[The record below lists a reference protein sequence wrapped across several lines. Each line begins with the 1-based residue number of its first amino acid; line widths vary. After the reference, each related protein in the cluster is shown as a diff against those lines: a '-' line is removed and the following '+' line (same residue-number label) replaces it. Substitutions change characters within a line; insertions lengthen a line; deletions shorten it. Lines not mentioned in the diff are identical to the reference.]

1 MKTVT
6 SVTVTT
12 VTTSVI
18 LLILSREVQRIITFS
33 QLLSENSCRYENKVV
48 TLRKSSYK
56 DRLGI
61 MVETNDRRL
70 PVGIQSFEEIRK
82 NGYLYVDKTDIIWQL
97 ANKGKK
103 YNYLSRPRRF
113 GKSVLVDTLESYFLG
128 KKELFEGL
136 KIMQMETEWVKRPV
150 IRLDM
155 SRAGAEPDTLR
166 SYLDNIFEQYEE
178 EYSLAPDPTDSLA
191 DRFNAIIVGAYEQ
204 TGLQVAILI
213 DEYDSPL
220 QHSWKTPQHEACTA
234 IYREVFAI
242 LKADDKY
249 EKFVFITGITKFT
262 QISLFSVLN
271 NLSNISFEPEY
282 AALCGITK
290 EEVVRDFKPEINKL
304 ASRKG
309 WTFDEAVAQLTAY
322 YDGYHF
328 CHENMVDIFN
338 PFSLI
343 NALADSKLR
352 NYWASSGATSL
363 LPKFVDDLEIRLKDF
378 DHSALLDTIIETSD
392 VTGGGAELFLYQS
405 GYLTIKGYVSGT
417 YLLGIPNSE
426 VRQAL
431 NEIVLPTLAMR
442 KNNDL
447 QSTQAFLNVHLSLG
461 NLPEAMKCLKAL
473 IADVP
478 YSNKKL
484 ASMDMEERYR
494 LIMSTI
500 FNAIGCRVEVEKMI
514 ATGRIDMVVEVTNFI
529 YVLEL
534 KLSNNGGVDAAEEQ
548 MKAKQYAEPFKA
560 DKRKVIALAIELDD
574 MGKGL
579 VDWKE
584 V

>member
-1 MKTVT
+1 MA
-6 SVTVTT
+6 
-12 VTTSVI
+12 
-18 LLILSREVQRIITFS
+18 
-33 QLLSENSCRYENKVV
+33 
-48 TLRKSSYK
+48 
-56 DRLGI
+56 
-61 MVETNDRRL
+61 ETRNRRL
-70 PVGIQSFEEIRK
+70 PVGIQSFEEIRE
-82 NGYLYVDKTDIIWQL
+82 GEYLYVDKTDIVWQL
-97 ANKGKK
+97 ANRGKK

-113 GKSVLVDTLESYFLG
+113 GKSVLVDTLEAYFLG
-128 KKELFEGL
+128 KRELFEGL
-136 KIMQMETEWVKRPV
+136 RIMELEREWVKRPV

-155 SRAGAEPDTLR
+155 SRAGAAPDTLR
-166 SYLDNIFEQYEE
+166 SYLDNAFDHLEK
-178 EYSLAPDPTDSLA
+178 EYGIAPKPTAQLA
-191 DRFNAIIVGAYEQ
+191 DRFDAIIQTAYRQ
-204 TGLQVAILI
+204 TGQQVAILI

-220 QHSWKTPQHEACTA
+220 QHSWRTPHHEACTS

-282 AALCGITK
+282 AAICGITK
-290 EEVVRDFKPEINKL
+290 EEMLRDFKPEIGKL
-304 ASRKG
+304 AEYERR
-309 WTFDEAVAQLTAY
+309 TFDEAVALLTAH

-328 CHENMVDIFN
+328 SHDNMVDVFN

-352 NYWASSGATSL
+352 NYWASSGATSM
-363 LPKFVDDLEIRLKDF
+363 LPKFVDDMEIRLRDF
-378 DHSALLDTIIETSD
+378 DHCALISTTIETSD
-392 VTGGGAELFLYQS
+392 VTGGGPELFLYQS
-405 GYLTIKGYVSGT
+405 GYLTIKGYVNGT
-417 YLLGIPNSE
+417 YLLGIPNFE

-447 QSTQAFLNVHLSLG
+447 QSTQAFLNLYLSVG

-473 IADVP
+473 VADVP

-494 LIMSTI
+494 LILSTI

-514 ATGRIDMVVEVTNFI
+514 ATGRIDMVVETIHII

-534 KLSNNGGVDAAEEQ
+534 KLSNNGGIDAAAEQ
-548 MKAKQYAEPFKA
+548 IRSRQYAEPFKA
-560 DKRKVIALAIELDD
+560 DKRRVVALAIELDD
-574 MGKGL
+574 KGKGL
-579 VDWKE
+579 IDWKE

>member
-1 MKTVT
+1 
-6 SVTVTT
+6 
-12 VTTSVI
+12 
-18 LLILSREVQRIITFS
+18 
-33 QLLSENSCRYENKVV
+33 
-48 TLRKSSYK
+48 
-56 DRLGI
+56 
-61 MVETNDRRL
+61 
-70 PVGIQSFEEIRK
+70 
-82 NGYLYVDKTDIIWQL
+82 
-97 ANKGKK
+97 
-103 YNYLSRPRRF
+103 
-113 GKSVLVDTLESYFLG
+113 
-128 KKELFEGL
+128 
-136 KIMQMETEWVKRPV
+136 MEKEWVKRPV

-155 SRAGAEPDTLR
+155 SRAGAEPGTLR
-166 SYLDNIFEQYEE
+166 SYLDITFDRLEE
-178 EYSLAPDPTDSLA
+178 EYGITPKPTAQLA
-191 DRFNAIIVGAYEQ
+191 DRFDAIIQTAYKQ
-204 TGLQVAILI
+204 TSQQVAILI

-234 IYREVFAI
+234 VYREVFAI

-282 AALCGITK
+282 AAICGITK
-290 EEVVRDFKPEINKL
+290 EEVLRDFKPEINKL
-304 ASRKG
+304 AEYED

-328 CHENMVDIFN
+328 SRRNMVDVFN

-343 NALADSKLR
+343 NALADSDLK

-363 LPKFVDDLEIRLKDF
+363 LPKFVDDMELKLGNF
-378 DHSALLDTIIETSD
+378 DPCTILRQTIETSD

-405 GYLTIKGYVSGT
+405 GYLTIKDYQMGVYI
-417 YLLGIPNSE
+417 LGFPNSE

-431 NEIVLPTLAMR
+431 YETVLPALTLR
-442 KNNDL
+442 SNGDI
-447 QSTQAFLNVHLSLG
+447 QSTQSGLFLALQLG

-494 LIMSTI
+494 LILSTI

-514 ATGRIDMVVEVTNFI
+514 ATGRIDMVVETTNII

-534 KLSNNGGVDAAEEQ
+534 KLSNNGGIDAATEQ
-548 MKAKQYAEPFKA
+548 IRAKQYVEPFKA
-560 DKRKVIALAIELDD
+560 DKRRVTALAIELDD
-574 MGKGL
+574 KGKGL
-579 VDWKE
+579 TDWKE

>member
-1 MKTVT
+1 
-6 SVTVTT
+6 
-12 VTTSVI
+12 
-18 LLILSREVQRIITFS
+18 
-33 QLLSENSCRYENKVV
+33 
-48 TLRKSSYK
+48 
-56 DRLGI
+56 
-61 MVETNDRRL
+61 MVEINDRKL
-70 PVGIQSFEEIRK
+70 PVGIQSFEKIRK
-82 NGYLYVDKTDIIWQL
+82 DGYLYVDKTDIIWQL
-97 ANKGKK
+97 ANRNKT

-113 GKSVLVDTLESYFLG
+113 GKSVLVDTLETYFMG

-155 SRAGAEPDTLR
+155 SRAGAEPETLR
-166 SYLDNIFEQYEE
+166 SYLNNIFRQYEG
-178 EYSLAPDPTDSLA
+178 EYSLVPDPTDSLA

-204 TGLQVAILI
+204 TGQQVAILI

-220 QHSWKTPQHEACTA
+220 QHSWKTPYHEACTA

-271 NLSNISFEPEY
+271 NLSNISFDSEY

-290 EEVVRDFKPEINKL
+290 EEVLRDFKPEINKL
-304 ASRKG
+304 AASKG
-309 WTFDEAVAQLTAY
+309 WTFDEAVVQLTAY

-328 CHENMVDIFN
+328 SHENMVDVFN

-363 LPKFVDDLEIRLKDF
+363 LPKFVDDMEIRLKDF

-405 GYLTIKGYVSGT
+405 GYLTIKGYINGT
-417 YLLGIPNSE
+417 YLLGIPNFE

-514 ATGRIDMVVEVTNFI
+514 ATGRIDMVVENTNFI

-534 KLSNNGGVDAAEEQ
+534 KLSNNGGVDAATEQ

>member
-1 MKTVT
+1 MAV
-6 SVTVTT
+6 
-12 VTTSVI
+12 
-18 LLILSREVQRIITFS
+18 
-33 QLLSENSCRYENKVV
+33 SENN
-48 TLRKSSYK
+48 RKFAIGK
-56 DRLGI
+56 QRLGI
-61 MVETNDRRL
+61 MVEINDRKL
-70 PVGIQSFEEIRK
+70 PVGIQSFEKIRK
-82 NGYLYVDKTDIIWQL
+82 DGYLYVDKTDIIWQL
-97 ANKGKK
+97 ANRNKT

-113 GKSVLVDTLESYFLG
+113 GKSVLVDTLEAYFMG

-136 KIMQMETEWVKRPV
+136 KIMQLETEWVKRPV

-155 SRAGAEPDTLR
+155 SRAGAEPETLR
-166 SYLDNIFEQYEE
+166 SYLDITFDRLEE
-178 EYSLAPDPTDSLA
+178 EYGITPKPTAKLA

-204 TGLQVAILI
+204 TGQQVAILI

-220 QHSWKTPQHEACTA
+220 QHSWKTPYHEACTA
-234 IYREVFAI
+234 VYREVFAI

-282 AALCGITK
+282 AAICGITK
-290 EEVVRDFKPEINKL
+290 EEVLRDFKPEINKL
-304 ASRKG
+304 AEYED
-309 WTFDEAVAQLTAY
+309 WTFNEAVAKLTAY

-328 CHENMVDIFN
+328 SRRNMVDVFN

-343 NALADSKLR
+343 NALADSDLK

-363 LPKFVDDLEIRLKDF
+363 LPKFVDDMEIRLKDF
-378 DHSALLDTIIETSD
+378 DHSALLGTIIETSD

-405 GYLTIKGYVSGT
+405 GYLTIKGYINGT
-417 YLLGIPNSE
+417 YLLGIPNFE

-500 FNAIGCRVEVEKMI
+500 FYAIGCRVEVEKMI
-514 ATGRIDMVVEVTNFI
+514 ATGRIDMVVENTNFI

-534 KLSNNGGVDAAEEQ
+534 KLSNNGGVDAATEQ

-560 DKRKVIALAIELDD
+560 DKSKVIALAIELDD

>member
-1 MKTVT
+1 
-6 SVTVTT
+6 
-12 VTTSVI
+12 
-18 LLILSREVQRIITFS
+18 
-33 QLLSENSCRYENKVV
+33 
-48 TLRKSSYK
+48 
-56 DRLGI
+56 
-61 MVETNDRRL
+61 MVEINDRRL
-70 PVGIQSFEEIRK
+70 PVGIQSFEKIREG
-82 NGYLYVDKTDIIWQL
+82 GYLYVDKTDIIWQL
-97 ANKGKK
+97 ANREKT

-113 GKSVLVDTLESYFLG
+113 GKSVLVDTLEAYFLG

-155 SRAGAEPDTLR
+155 SRAGAAPESVR
-166 SYLDNIFEQYEE
+166 SYLDNAFHQLES
-178 EYSLAPDPTDSLA
+178 EYDIAVRQDSSLA
-191 DRFNAIIVGAYEQ
+191 DRFDAIIQTAYNK

-234 IYREVFAI
+234 VYREVFAI

-271 NLSNISFEPEY
+271 NLSNISFEPNY
-282 AALCGITK
+282 AAICGITK
-290 EEVVRDFKPEINKL
+290 EEVLRDFKPEINKL
-304 ASRKG
+304 AEYEG

-328 CHENMVDIFN
+328 SRRNMVDVFN

-343 NALADSKLR
+343 NALSDSDLK
-352 NYWASSGATSL
+352 NYWASSGATSM
-363 LPKFVDDLEIRLKDF
+363 LPKFVDDLEIRLKDL
-378 DHSALLDTIIETSD
+378 DHSALLSTIIETSD
-392 VTGGGAELFLYQS
+392 VTGGGSELFLYQS
-405 GYLTIKGYVSGT
+405 GYLTIKGYMNGT
-417 YLLGIPNSE
+417 YLLGIPNFE
-426 VRQAL
+426 VRRAL

-442 KNNDL
+442 KNNAI
-447 QSTQAFLNVHLSLG
+447 QSTQAFLNLYLSVG

-514 ATGRIDMVVEVTNFI
+514 ATGRIDMVVETTQYI

-534 KLSNNGGVDAAEEQ
+534 KLSDNGGVDAAAEQ
-548 MKAKQYAEPFKA
+548 IRAKQYAEPFKA

-574 MGKGL
+574 RGKGL

-584 V
+584 VF

>member
-1 MKTVT
+1 M
-6 SVTVTT
+6 
-12 VTTSVI
+12 
-18 LLILSREVQRIITFS
+18 
-33 QLLSENSCRYENKVV
+33 
-48 TLRKSSYK
+48 
-56 DRLGI
+56 

-70 PVGIQSFEEIRK
+70 PVGIQSFEKIRK
-82 NGYLYVDKTDIIWQL
+82 GGYLYVDKTDIIWQL
-97 ANKGKK
+97 ANRNKT

-113 GKSVLVDTLESYFLG
+113 GKSVLVDTLEAYFMG

-136 KIMQMETEWVKRPV
+136 KIMQLETEWVKRPV

-155 SRAGAEPDTLR
+155 SRAGAEPETLR
-166 SYLDNIFEQYEE
+166 SYLDITFDRLEK
-178 EYSLAPDPTDSLA
+178 EYGITPKPTAQLA
-191 DRFNAIIVGAYEQ
+191 DRFNAIIVEAYEQ
-204 TGLQVAILI
+204 TGQQVAILI

-220 QHSWKTPQHEACTA
+220 QHSWKTPHHEACTS

-282 AALCGITK
+282 AAICGITK
-290 EEVVRDFKPEINKL
+290 EEVLRDFKPEINKL
-304 ASRKG
+304 AEYED

-328 CHENMVDIFN
+328 SRRNMVDVFN

-343 NALADSKLR
+343 NALADSDLK

-363 LPKFVDDLEIRLKDF
+363 LLKFVDDLEIRLKDF
-378 DHSALLDTIIETSD
+378 DHCALLSTIIETSD

-405 GYLTIKGYVSGT
+405 GYLTIKDYQMGVYI
-417 YLLGIPNSE
+417 LGFPNNE
-426 VRQAL
+426 VKQAL
-431 NEIVLPTLAMR
+431 YETVLPALTLR
-442 KNNDL
+442 SSGGI
-447 QSTQAFLNVHLSLG
+447 QSTQSGLFLALQLN

-494 LIMSTI
+494 LILSTI
-500 FNAIGCRVEVEKMI
+500 FNAIGCRVEVEKMM
-514 ATGRIDMVVEVTNFI
+514 ATGRIDMVVETTNFI

-534 KLSNNGGVDAAEEQ
+534 KLSNNGGVDAAEDQ
-548 MKAKQYAEPFKA
+548 MKAKLYAEPFKA

-579 VDWKE
+579 VNWKE

>member
-1 MKTVT
+1 
-6 SVTVTT
+6 
-12 VTTSVI
+12 
-18 LLILSREVQRIITFS
+18 
-33 QLLSENSCRYENKVV
+33 
-48 TLRKSSYK
+48 
-56 DRLGI
+56 

-70 PVGIQSFEEIRK
+70 PVGIQSFEKIREE
-82 NGYLYVDKTDIIWQL
+82 GYLYVDKTDIIWQL

-103 YNYLSRPRRF
+103 HNYLIRPRRF
-113 GKSVLVDTLESYFLG
+113 GKSVLVDTLEAYFMG

-136 KIMQMETEWVKRPV
+136 KIMQLETEWVKRPV

-155 SRAGAEPDTLR
+155 SCAGAEPDNLR
-166 SYLDNIFEQYEE
+166 SYLNNIFSQYEE
-178 EYSLAPDPTDSLA
+178 EFSLDPDPTDSLA
-191 DRFNAIIVGAYEQ
+191 DRFNAIIVGAYKQ

-220 QHSWKTPQHEACTA
+220 QHSWKTPHHEACTA

-271 NLSNISFEPEY
+271 NLSNISFDSEY

-328 CHENMVDIFN
+328 SHENMVDIFN

-352 NYWASSGATSL
+352 NYWASSGATSM
-363 LPKFVDDLEIRLKDF
+363 LPKFVDDMEIRLKDF
-378 DHSALLDTIIETSD
+378 DNSALLDTIIETSD

-405 GYLTIKGYVSGT
+405 GYLTIKGYINGT
-417 YLLGIPNSE
+417 YLLGIPNFE

-461 NLPEAMKCLKAL
+461 NLPDAMKCLKAL

-484 ASMDMEERYR
+484 ACMDMEERYR

-500 FNAIGCRVEVEKMI
+500 FYAIGCRVEVEKMI
-514 ATGRIDMVVEVTNFI
+514 ATGRIDMVVENTNFI

-534 KLSNNGGVDAAEEQ
+534 KLSNNGGVDAATEQ

>member
-1 MKTVT
+1 MAV
-6 SVTVTT
+6 
-12 VTTSVI
+12 
-18 LLILSREVQRIITFS
+18 
-33 QLLSENSCRYENKVV
+33 SENN
-48 TLRKSSYK
+48 RKFAIGK
-56 DRLGI
+56 QRLGI
-61 MVETNDRRL
+61 MVETNDRKL

-82 NGYLYVDKTDIIWQL
+82 GGYLYVDKTDIIWQL
-97 ANKGKK
+97 ANRGKK

-113 GKSVLVDTLESYFLG
+113 GKSVLVDTLESYFMG

-155 SRAGAEPDTLR
+155 SRAGAEPETLR
-166 SYLDNIFEQYEE
+166 SYLNNIFRQYEG
-178 EYSLAPDPTDSLA
+178 EYSLVPDPTDSLA

-204 TGLQVAILI
+204 TGQQVAILI

-220 QHSWKTPQHEACTA
+220 QHSWMTPYHEACTA

-271 NLSNISFEPEY
+271 NLSNISFEAEY
-282 AALCGITK
+282 AAICGITK
-290 EEVVRDFKPEINKL
+290 EEMLRDFKPEINKL
-304 ASRKG
+304 AEYED

-328 CHENMVDIFN
+328 SRRNMVDVFN

-343 NALADSKLR
+343 NALADSDLK

-363 LPKFVDDLEIRLKDF
+363 LPKFVDDMEIRLKDF

-405 GYLTIKGYVSGT
+405 GYLTIKGYINGT
-417 YLLGIPNSE
+417 YLLGIPNFE

-442 KNNDL
+442 KNNNL

-514 ATGRIDMVVEVTNFI
+514 ATGRIDMVVETTNFI

-534 KLSNNGGVDAAEEQ
+534 KLSNNGGVDAATEQ
-548 MKAKQYAEPFKA
+548 MKVKQYAEPFKA

>member
-1 MKTVT
+1 MV
-6 SVTVTT
+6 V
-12 VTTSVI
+12 
-18 LLILSREVQRIITFS
+18 
-33 QLLSENSCRYENKVV
+33 SENN
-48 TLRKSSYK
+48 RKFAIGK
-56 DRLGI
+56 QRLGI
-61 MVETNDRRL
+61 MVETNDRKL

-82 NGYLYVDKTDIIWQL
+82 GGYLYVDKTDIIWQL
-97 ANKGKK
+97 ANRGKK

-113 GKSVLVDTLESYFLG
+113 GKSVLVDTLEAYFMG

-155 SRAGAEPDTLR
+155 SRAGAEPETLR
-166 SYLDNIFEQYEE
+166 SYLNNIFRQYEG
-178 EYSLAPDPTDSLA
+178 EYSLVPDPTDSLA

-204 TGLQVAILI
+204 TGQQVAILI

-220 QHSWKTPQHEACTA
+220 QHSWKTPYHEACTA

-282 AALCGITK
+282 AAICGITK
-290 EEVVRDFKPEINKL
+290 EEMLRDFKPEINKL
-304 ASRKG
+304 AEYED

-328 CHENMVDIFN
+328 SRRNMVDVFN

-343 NALADSKLR
+343 NALADSDLK

-363 LPKFVDDLEIRLKDF
+363 LPKFVDDMEIRLKDF

-405 GYLTIKGYVSGT
+405 GYLTIKGYINGT
-417 YLLGIPNSE
+417 YLLGIPNFE

-442 KNNDL
+442 KNNNL

-484 ASMDMEERYR
+484 ACMDMEERYR

-514 ATGRIDMVVEVTNFI
+514 ATGRIDMVVETTNFI

-534 KLSNNGGVDAAEEQ
+534 KLSNNGGVDAATEQ

>member
-1 MKTVT
+1 
-6 SVTVTT
+6 
-12 VTTSVI
+12 
-18 LLILSREVQRIITFS
+18 
-33 QLLSENSCRYENKVV
+33 
-48 TLRKSSYK
+48 
-56 DRLGI
+56 
-61 MVETNDRRL
+61 MVEINDRRL
-70 PVGIQSFEEIRK
+70 PVGIQSFEKIREG
-82 NGYLYVDKTDIIWQL
+82 GYLYVDKTDIIWQL
-97 ANKGKK
+97 ANREKT

-113 GKSVLVDTLESYFLG
+113 GKSVLVDTLEAYFLG

-155 SRAGAEPDTLR
+155 SRAGAAPESVR
-166 SYLDNIFEQYEE
+166 SYLDNAFHQLES
-178 EYSLAPDPTDSLA
+178 EYDIAVRQDSSLA
-191 DRFNAIIVGAYEQ
+191 DRFDAIIQTAYNK

-234 IYREVFAI
+234 VYREVFAI

-271 NLSNISFEPEY
+271 NLSNISFEPNY
-282 AALCGITK
+282 AAICGITK
-290 EEVVRDFKPEINKL
+290 EEVLRDFKPEINKL
-304 ASRKG
+304 AEYEG

-328 CHENMVDIFN
+328 SRRNMVDVFN

-343 NALADSKLR
+343 NALSDSDLK
-352 NYWASSGATSL
+352 NYWASSGATSM
-363 LPKFVDDLEIRLKDF
+363 LPKFVDNMELKLRKF
-378 DHSALLDTIIETSD
+378 DPCTILRQTIETSD

-405 GYLTIKGYVSGT
+405 GYLTIKGYQMGV
-417 YLLGIPNSE
+417 YILGFPNSE

-431 NEIVLPTLAMR
+431 YETVLPALTLR
-442 KNNDL
+442 GNSDIQSIQSDL
-447 QSTQAFLNVHLSLG
+447 LLAIQLG

-514 ATGRIDMVVEVTNFI
+514 ATGRIDMVVETTQYI

-534 KLSNNGGVDAAEEQ
+534 KLSDNGGVDAAAEQ
-548 MKAKQYAEPFKA
+548 IRAKQYAEPFKA
-560 DKRKVIALAIELDD
+560 DKRKVTALAIELDD
-574 MGKGL
+574 RGKGL

-584 V
+584 VF

>member
-1 MKTVT
+1 
-6 SVTVTT
+6 
-12 VTTSVI
+12 
-18 LLILSREVQRIITFS
+18 
-33 QLLSENSCRYENKVV
+33 
-48 TLRKSSYK
+48 
-56 DRLGI
+56 

-70 PVGIQSFEEIRK
+70 PVGIQSFEEIREE
-82 NGYLYVDKTDIIWQL
+82 GYLYVDKTDIIWQL
-97 ANKGKK
+97 ANRGKK

-136 KIMQMETEWVKRPV
+136 KIMQLETEWVKRPV

-155 SRAGAEPDTLR
+155 SQAGAEPESVR
-166 SYLDNIFEQYEE
+166 SYLDDVFHTLETKYGITVRPNS
-178 EYSLAPDPTDSLA
+178 SLAV
-191 DRFNAIIVGAYEQ
+191 RFKNIIESAFNQ

-271 NLSNISFEPEY
+271 NLSNISFDSEY

-304 ASRKG
+304 ATSKG

-328 CHENMVDIFN
+328 SHDNMVDVFN

-363 LPKFVDDLEIRLKDF
+363 LPKFVDDMEIRLKDF

-405 GYLTIKGYVSGT
+405 GYLTIKGYINGT
-417 YLLGIPNSE
+417 YLLGIPNFE

-494 LIMSTI
+494 LILSTI

-514 ATGRIDMVVEVTNFI
+514 ATGRIDMVVENTNFI

>member
-1 MKTVT
+1 MAV
-6 SVTVTT
+6 
-12 VTTSVI
+12 
-18 LLILSREVQRIITFS
+18 
-33 QLLSENSCRYENKVV
+33 SENN
-48 TLRKSSYK
+48 RKFAIGK
-56 DRLGI
+56 QRLGI
-61 MVETNDRRL
+61 MVEINDRKL
-70 PVGIQSFEEIRK
+70 PVGIQSFEKIRK
-82 NGYLYVDKTDIIWQL
+82 DGYLYVDKTDIIWQL
-97 ANKGKK
+97 ANRNKT

-113 GKSVLVDTLESYFLG
+113 GKSVLVDTLEAYFMG

-136 KIMQMETEWVKRPV
+136 KIMQLETEWVKRPV

-155 SRAGAEPDTLR
+155 SRAGAEPETLR
-166 SYLDNIFEQYEE
+166 SYLDITFDRLEE
-178 EYSLAPDPTDSLA
+178 EYCITPKPTAKLA

-204 TGLQVAILI
+204 TGQQVAILI

-220 QHSWKTPQHEACTA
+220 QHSWKTPYHEACTA
-234 IYREVFAI
+234 VYREVFAI

-282 AALCGITK
+282 AAICGITK
-290 EEVVRDFKPEINKL
+290 EEVLRDFKPEINKL
-304 ASRKG
+304 AEYED
-309 WTFDEAVAQLTAY
+309 WTFNEAVAKLTAY

-328 CHENMVDIFN
+328 SRRNMVDVFN

-343 NALADSKLR
+343 NALADSDLK

-363 LPKFVDDLEIRLKDF
+363 LPKFVDDMEIRLKDF

-405 GYLTIKGYVSGT
+405 GYLTIKGYINGT
-417 YLLGIPNSE
+417 YLLGIPNFE

-500 FNAIGCRVEVEKMI
+500 FYAIGCRVEVEKMI
-514 ATGRIDMVVEVTNFI
+514 ATGRIDMVVENTNFI

-534 KLSNNGGVDAAEEQ
+534 KLSNNGGVDAATEQ

>member
-1 MKTVT
+1 MAV
-6 SVTVTT
+6 
-12 VTTSVI
+12 
-18 LLILSREVQRIITFS
+18 
-33 QLLSENSCRYENKVV
+33 SENN
-48 TLRKSSYK
+48 RKFAIGNQ
-56 DRLGI
+56 RLGI
-61 MVETNDRRL
+61 MVETNDRIL
-70 PVGIQSFEEIRK
+70 PVGIQSFEKIRK
-82 NGYLYVDKTDIIWQL
+82 EGYLYVDKTDIIWQL
-97 ANKGKK
+97 ANRNKT

-113 GKSVLVDTLESYFLG
+113 GKSVLIDTLEAYFMG
-128 KKELFEGL
+128 KRELFEGL
-136 KIMQMETEWVKRPV
+136 KIMQLETEWVKRPV

-155 SRAGAEPDTLR
+155 SRAGAEPETLR
-166 SYLDNIFEQYEE
+166 SYLDNTFDRLEK
-178 EYSLAPDPTDSLA
+178 EYGITPKPTAKLA

-204 TGLQVAILI
+204 TRQQVAILI

-220 QHSWKTPQHEACTA
+220 QHSWKTPYHEACTA
-234 IYREVFAI
+234 VYREVFAI

-262 QISLFSVLN
+262 QLSLFSVLN

-282 AALCGITK
+282 AAICGITK
-290 EEVVRDFKPEINKL
+290 EEVLRDFKPEINKL
-304 ASRKG
+304 AEYED
-309 WTFDEAVAQLTAY
+309 WTFNEAVAKLTAY

-328 CHENMVDIFN
+328 SRRNMVDVFN

-343 NALADSKLR
+343 NALADSDLK

-363 LPKFVDDLEIRLKDF
+363 LPKFVDDMEIRLKDF

-405 GYLTIKGYVSGT
+405 GYLTIKGYINGT
-417 YLLGIPNSE
+417 YLLGIPNFE

-447 QSTQAFLNVHLSLG
+447 LSTQAFLNVHLSLG

-500 FNAIGCRVEVEKMI
+500 FYAIGCRVEVEKMI
-514 ATGRIDMVVEVTNFI
+514 ATGRIDMVVENTNFI

-534 KLSNNGGVDAAEEQ
+534 KLSNNGGVDAATEQ

>member
-1 MKTVT
+1 
-6 SVTVTT
+6 
-12 VTTSVI
+12 
-18 LLILSREVQRIITFS
+18 
-33 QLLSENSCRYENKVV
+33 
-48 TLRKSSYK
+48 
-56 DRLGI
+56 

-70 PVGIQSFEEIRK
+70 PVGIQSFEKIRK
-82 NGYLYVDKTDIIWQL
+82 EGYLYVDKTDIILQL
-97 ANKGKK
+97 ANRNKT

-113 GKSVLVDTLESYFLG
+113 GKSVLVDTLEAYFMG

-155 SRAGAEPDTLR
+155 SRAGAEPATLR
-166 SYLDNIFEQYEE
+166 SYLDITFGRLEE
-178 EYSLAPDPTDSLA
+178 EYGITPKPTAQLA

-204 TGLQVAILI
+204 TGQQVAILI

-220 QHSWKTPQHEACTA
+220 QHSWKTPQHEACTT

-282 AALCGITK
+282 AAICGITK
-290 EEVVRDFKPEINKL
+290 EEVLRDFKPEISKL
-304 ASRKG
+304 AECED

-328 CHENMVDIFN
+328 CRRNMVDVFN

-343 NALADSKLR
+343 NALADSDLK

-363 LPKFVDDLEIRLKDF
+363 LPKFVDDMELKLGNF
-378 DHSALLDTIIETSD
+378 DPCTILRQTIETSD

-405 GYLTIKGYVSGT
+405 GYLTIKDYQMGVYI
-417 YLLGIPNSE
+417 LGFPNSE

-431 NEIVLPTLAMR
+431 YETVLPALTLR
-442 KNNDL
+442 SNGDI
-447 QSTQAFLNVHLSLG
+447 QSTQSGLFLALQLG
-461 NLPEAMKCLKAL
+461 TLPEAMKCLKAL

-574 MGKGL
+574 MGRGL

>member
-1 MKTVT
+1 MAV
-6 SVTVTT
+6 
-12 VTTSVI
+12 
-18 LLILSREVQRIITFS
+18 
-33 QLLSENSCRYENKVV
+33 SENN
-48 TLRKSSYK
+48 RKFAIGNQ
-56 DRLGI
+56 RLGI
-61 MVETNDRRL
+61 MVETNDRIL
-70 PVGIQSFEEIRK
+70 PVGIQSFEKIRK
-82 NGYLYVDKTDIIWQL
+82 EGYLYVDKTDIIWQL
-97 ANKGKK
+97 ANRNKT

-113 GKSVLVDTLESYFLG
+113 GKSVLIDTLEAYFMG

-136 KIMQMETEWVKRPV
+136 KIMQLETEWVKRPV

-155 SRAGAEPDTLR
+155 SRAGAEPETLR
-166 SYLDNIFEQYEE
+166 SYLDITFDRLEK
-178 EYSLAPDPTDSLA
+178 EYGITPKPTAKLA

-204 TGLQVAILI
+204 TRQQVAILI

-220 QHSWKTPQHEACTA
+220 QHSWKTPYHEACTA
-234 IYREVFAI
+234 VYREVFAI

-262 QISLFSVLN
+262 QLSLFSVLN

-282 AALCGITK
+282 AAICGITK
-290 EEVVRDFKPEINKL
+290 EEVLRDFKPEINKL
-304 ASRKG
+304 AEYED
-309 WTFDEAVAQLTAY
+309 WTFNEAVAKLTAY

-328 CHENMVDIFN
+328 SRRNMVDVFN

-343 NALADSKLR
+343 NALADSDLK

-363 LPKFVDDLEIRLKDF
+363 LPKFVDDMEIRLKDF

-405 GYLTIKGYVSGT
+405 GYLTIKGYINGT
-417 YLLGIPNSE
+417 YLLGIPNFE

-500 FNAIGCRVEVEKMI
+500 FYAIGCRVEVEKMI
-514 ATGRIDMVVEVTNFI
+514 ATGRIDMVVENTNFI

-534 KLSNNGGVDAAEEQ
+534 KLSNNGGVDAATEQ

>member
-1 MKTVT
+1 
-6 SVTVTT
+6 
-12 VTTSVI
+12 
-18 LLILSREVQRIITFS
+18 
-33 QLLSENSCRYENKVV
+33 
-48 TLRKSSYK
+48 
-56 DRLGI
+56 

-82 NGYLYVDKTDIIWQL
+82 NGYLYVDKTDVIWQL
-97 ANKGKK
+97 ANRGKK

-113 GKSVLVDTLESYFLG
+113 GKSVLVDTLEAYFMG

-166 SYLDNIFEQYEE
+166 SYLNNIFKQYEE

-494 LIMSTI
+494 LILSTI

-514 ATGRIDMVVEVTNFI
+514 ATGRIDMVVEVTSFI

-574 MGKGL
+574 MGRGL

>member
-1 MKTVT
+1 
-6 SVTVTT
+6 
-12 VTTSVI
+12 
-18 LLILSREVQRIITFS
+18 
-33 QLLSENSCRYENKVV
+33 
-48 TLRKSSYK
+48 
-56 DRLGI
+56 

-70 PVGIQSFEEIRK
+70 PVGIQSFEKIRK
-82 NGYLYVDKTDIIWQL
+82 EGYLYVDKTDIIWQL
-97 ANKGKK
+97 ANRNKT
-103 YNYLSRPRRF
+103 YHYLSRPRRF
-113 GKSVLVDTLESYFLG
+113 GKSVLVDTLEAYFLG

-155 SRAGAEPDTLR
+155 SRAGAEPETLR
-166 SYLDNIFEQYEE
+166 SYLNNIFRQYEKV
-178 EYSLAPDPTDSLA
+178 YSLVPDPTDSLA
-191 DRFNAIIVGAYEQ
+191 DRFDAIIQTAYEK
-204 TGLQVAILI
+204 TGQQVAILI

-328 CHENMVDIFN
+328 SHENMVDIFN

-405 GYLTIKGYVSGT
+405 GYLTIKGYISGA
-417 YLLGIPNSE
+417 YLLGIPNFE

-447 QSTQAFLNVHLSLG
+447 QSTQAFLNIHLSLG

-494 LIMSTI
+494 LILSTI

>member
-1 MKTVT
+1 MAV
-6 SVTVTT
+6 
-12 VTTSVI
+12 
-18 LLILSREVQRIITFS
+18 
-33 QLLSENSCRYENKVV
+33 SENN
-48 TLRKSSYK
+48 RKFAIGK
-56 DRLGI
+56 QRLGI
-61 MVETNDRRL
+61 MVEINDRKL
-70 PVGIQSFEEIRK
+70 PVGIQSFEKIRK
-82 NGYLYVDKTDIIWQL
+82 EGYLYVDKTDIIWQL
-97 ANKGKK
+97 ANRNKT

-113 GKSVLVDTLESYFLG
+113 GKSVLIDTLEAYFMG

-155 SRAGAEPDTLR
+155 SRAGAEPETLR
-166 SYLDNIFEQYEE
+166 SYLDNTFDRLEK
-178 EYSLAPDPTDSLA
+178 EYGITPKPTAKLA

-204 TGLQVAILI
+204 TRQQVAILI

-220 QHSWKTPQHEACTA
+220 QHSWKTPYHEACTA
-234 IYREVFAI
+234 VYREVFAI

-262 QISLFSVLN
+262 QLSLFSVLN

-282 AALCGITK
+282 AAICGITK
-290 EEVVRDFKPEINKL
+290 EEVLRDFKPEINKL
-304 ASRKG
+304 AEYED
-309 WTFDEAVAQLTAY
+309 WTFNEAVAKLTAY

-328 CHENMVDIFN
+328 SRRNMVDVFN

-343 NALADSKLR
+343 NALADSDLK

-363 LPKFVDDLEIRLKDF
+363 LPKFVDDMEIRLKDF

-405 GYLTIKGYVSGT
+405 GYLTIKGYINGT
-417 YLLGIPNSE
+417 YLLGIPNFE

-500 FNAIGCRVEVEKMI
+500 FYAIGCRVEVEKMI
-514 ATGRIDMVVEVTNFI
+514 ATGRIDMVVENTNFI

-534 KLSNNGGVDAAEEQ
+534 KLSNNGGVDAATEQ

>member
-1 MKTVT
+1 
-6 SVTVTT
+6 
-12 VTTSVI
+12 
-18 LLILSREVQRIITFS
+18 
-33 QLLSENSCRYENKVV
+33 
-48 TLRKSSYK
+48 
-56 DRLGI
+56 
-61 MVETNDRRL
+61 MVETNNRRL

-82 NGYLYVDKTDIIWQL
+82 EGYLYVDKTDIIWQL
-97 ANKGKK
+97 AQKGKK

-113 GKSVLVDTLESYFLG
+113 GKSVLVDTLEAYFTG
-128 KKELFEGL
+128 KKELFEEL
-136 KIMQMETEWVKRPV
+136 KIMQMEKEWVKRPV

-166 SYLDNIFEQYEE
+166 SYLNNIFRQYEK
-178 EYSLAPDPTDSLA
+178 EYSLVPNPTDSLA
-191 DRFNAIIVGAYEQ
+191 DRFNAIIVGSYEQ
-204 TGLQVAILI
+204 TGQQVAILI

-220 QHSWKTPQHEACTA
+220 QHSWKTPHHEACTS

-282 AALCGITK
+282 AAICGITK
-290 EEVVRDFKPEINKL
+290 EEVLRDFKPEISKL
-304 ASRKG
+304 ASRNG

-328 CHENMVDIFN
+328 SHENMVDIFN

-363 LPKFVDDLEIRLKDF
+363 LPKFVDDMEVRLADF
-378 DHSALLDTIIETSD
+378 DHSALLSTIIETSD

-405 GYLTIKGYVSGT
+405 GYLTIKGYQMGV
-417 YLLGIPNSE
+417 YILGFPNNE

-431 NEIVLPTLAMR
+431 YETVLPALTLRSAGGI
-442 KNNDL
+442 
-447 QSTQAFLNVHLSLG
+447 QSTQSGLFLALQLG
-461 NLPEAMKCLKAL
+461 NLPQAMKCLKAL

-494 LIMSTI
+494 LIMCTI

-514 ATGRIDMVVEVTNFI
+514 ATGRIDMVVEATNII

-534 KLSNNGGVDAAEEQ
+534 KLSNNGGIDAATEQ
-548 MKAKQYAEPFKA
+548 IRAKQYIEPFKA
-560 DKRKVIALAIELDD
+560 DKRKVVALAIELDD
-574 MGKGL
+574 KGKGL

>member
-1 MKTVT
+1 MAV
-6 SVTVTT
+6 
-12 VTTSVI
+12 
-18 LLILSREVQRIITFS
+18 
-33 QLLSENSCRYENKVV
+33 SENN
-48 TLRKSSYK
+48 RKFAIGK
-56 DRLGI
+56 QRLGI
-61 MVETNDRRL
+61 MVETNDRIL

-82 NGYLYVDKTDIIWQL
+82 GGYLYVDKTDIIWQL
-97 ANKGKK
+97 ANRGKK

-113 GKSVLVDTLESYFLG
+113 GKSVLVDTLEAYFMG

-155 SRAGAEPDTLR
+155 SRAGAEPETLR
-166 SYLDNIFEQYEE
+166 SYLNNIFRQYEG
-178 EYSLAPDPTDSLA
+178 EYSLVPDPADSLA

-204 TGLQVAILI
+204 TGQQVAILI

-220 QHSWKTPQHEACTA
+220 QHSRKTPYHEACTA
-234 IYREVFAI
+234 IYREFFAI

-282 AALCGITK
+282 AAICGITK
-290 EEVVRDFKPEINKL
+290 EEMLRDFKPEINKL
-304 ASRKG
+304 AEYED

-328 CHENMVDIFN
+328 SRRNMVDVFN

-343 NALADSKLR
+343 NALADSDLK

-363 LPKFVDDLEIRLKDF
+363 LPKFVDDMEIRLKDF

-405 GYLTIKGYVSGT
+405 GYLTIKGYINGT
-417 YLLGIPNSE
+417 YLLGIPNFE

-473 IADVP
+473 IADIP

-514 ATGRIDMVVEVTNFI
+514 ATGRIDMVVETTNFI

-534 KLSNNGGVDAAEEQ
+534 KLSNNGGVDAATEQ
-548 MKAKQYAEPFKA
+548 MKVKQYAEPFKA

>member
-1 MKTVT
+1 MV
-6 SVTVTT
+6 V
-12 VTTSVI
+12 
-18 LLILSREVQRIITFS
+18 
-33 QLLSENSCRYENKVV
+33 SENN
-48 TLRKSSYK
+48 RKFAIGK
-56 DRLGI
+56 QRLGI
-61 MVETNDRRL
+61 MVEINDRKL
-70 PVGIQSFEEIRK
+70 PVGIQSFEKIRK
-82 NGYLYVDKTDIIWQL
+82 DGYLYVDKTDIIWQL
-97 ANKGKK
+97 ANRNKT

-113 GKSVLVDTLESYFLG
+113 GKSVLVDTLEAYFIG

-155 SRAGAEPDTLR
+155 SRAGAEPETLR
-166 SYLDNIFEQYEE
+166 SYLNNIFRQYEG
-178 EYSLAPDPTDSLA
+178 EYSLVPDPADSLA
-191 DRFNAIIVGAYEQ
+191 DRFNAIIVGAYKQ
-204 TGLQVAILI
+204 TGQQVVILI

-220 QHSWKTPQHEACTA
+220 QHSWKTPHHEACTA
-234 IYREVFAI
+234 VYREVFAI

-271 NLSNISFEPEY
+271 NLSNISFEPEF
-282 AALCGITK
+282 AVICGITK
-290 EEVVRDFKPEINKL
+290 EEVLRDFKPEINKL
-304 ASRKG
+304 AEYED

-328 CHENMVDIFN
+328 SRRNMVDVFN

-343 NALADSKLR
+343 NALADSDLK

-363 LPKFVDDLEIRLKDF
+363 LPKFVDDMELKLGNF
-378 DHSALLDTIIETSD
+378 DPCTILRQTIETSD

-405 GYLTIKGYVSGT
+405 GYLTIKDYQMGVYI
-417 YLLGIPNSE
+417 LGFPNSE

-431 NEIVLPTLAMR
+431 YETVLPALTLR
-442 KNNDL
+442 SNGDI
-447 QSTQAFLNVHLSLG
+447 QSTQSGLFLALQLG
-461 NLPEAMKCLKAL
+461 KIPEAMKCLKAL

-494 LIMSTI
+494 LILSTI

-514 ATGRIDMVVEVTNFI
+514 ATGRIDMVVETTNFI

-534 KLSNNGGVDAAEEQ
+534 KLSNNGGVDAATEQ

>member
-1 MKTVT
+1 
-6 SVTVTT
+6 
-12 VTTSVI
+12 
-18 LLILSREVQRIITFS
+18 
-33 QLLSENSCRYENKVV
+33 
-48 TLRKSSYK
+48 
-56 DRLGI
+56 

-82 NGYLYVDKTDIIWQL
+82 DGYLYVDKTDIIWQL
-97 ANKGKK
+97 ANRNKT

-113 GKSVLVDTLESYFLG
+113 GKSVLVDTLEAYFMG

-155 SRAGAEPDTLR
+155 SRAGAEPATLR
-166 SYLDNIFEQYEE
+166 SYLDITFGRLEE
-178 EYSLAPDPTDSLA
+178 EYGITPKPTAQLA

-220 QHSWKTPQHEACTA
+220 QHSWNTPQHEACTA

-282 AALCGITK
+282 AAICGITK
-290 EEVVRDFKPEINKL
+290 EEVLRDFKPEINKL
-304 ASRKG
+304 AECED

-328 CHENMVDIFN
+328 CRRNMVDVFN

-343 NALADSKLR
+343 NALADSDLK

-363 LPKFVDDLEIRLKDF
+363 LPKFVDDMELKLGNF
-378 DHSALLDTIIETSD
+378 DPCTILRQTIETSD

-405 GYLTIKGYVSGT
+405 GYLTIKDYQMGVYI
-417 YLLGIPNSE
+417 LGFPNSE

-431 NEIVLPTLAMR
+431 YETVLPALTLR
-442 KNNDL
+442 SNGDI
-447 QSTQAFLNVHLSLG
+447 QSTQSGLFLALQLG

-484 ASMDMEERYR
+484 ACMDMEERYR

>member
-1 MKTVT
+1 MAVWK
-6 SVTVTT
+6 
-12 VTTSVI
+12 
-18 LLILSREVQRIITFS
+18 
-33 QLLSENSCRYENKVV
+33 NN
-48 TLRKSSYK
+48 RKFAIGK
-56 DRLGI
+56 QRLGI
-61 MVETNDRRL
+61 MVEINDRKL
-70 PVGIQSFEEIRK
+70 PVGIQSFEKIRK
-82 NGYLYVDKTDIIWQL
+82 DGYLYVDKTDIIWQL
-97 ANKGKK
+97 ANRNKT

-113 GKSVLVDTLESYFLG
+113 GKSVLVDTLEAYFLG

-136 KIMQMETEWVKRPV
+136 KIMQLETEWVKRPV

-155 SRAGAEPDTLR
+155 SRAGAEPETLR
-166 SYLDNIFEQYEE
+166 SYLDITFDRLEE
-178 EYSLAPDPTDSLA
+178 EYGITPKPTAKLA
-191 DRFNAIIVGAYEQ
+191 DRFDAIIVGAYEQ
-204 TGLQVAILI
+204 TGQQVAILI

-220 QHSWKTPQHEACTA
+220 QHSWKTPYHEACTA

-271 NLSNISFEPEY
+271 NLSNISFDSEY

-290 EEVVRDFKPEINKL
+290 EEVLRDFKPEINKL
-304 ASRKG
+304 AASKG
-309 WTFDEAVAQLTAY
+309 WTFDEAVVQLTAY

-328 CHENMVDIFN
+328 SHENMVDVFN

-363 LPKFVDDLEIRLKDF
+363 LPKFVDDMEIRLKDF
-378 DHSALLDTIIETSD
+378 DHSALLSTIIETSD

-405 GYLTIKGYVSGT
+405 GYLTIKGYINGT
-417 YLLGIPNSE
+417 YLLGIPNFE

-484 ASMDMEERYR
+484 ASMNMEERYR
-494 LIMSTI
+494 LILSTI

-514 ATGRIDMVVEVTNFI
+514 ATGRIDMVVETTNFI

-534 KLSNNGGVDAAEEQ
+534 KLSNNGGVDAATEQ